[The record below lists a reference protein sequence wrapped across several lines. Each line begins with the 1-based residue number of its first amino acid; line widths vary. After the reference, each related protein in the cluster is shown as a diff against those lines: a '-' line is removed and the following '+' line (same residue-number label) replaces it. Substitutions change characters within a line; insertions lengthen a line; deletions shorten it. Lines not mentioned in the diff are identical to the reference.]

1 VKKTFKLF
9 LTVMVIVLSLFA
21 LTACGTD
28 AKNEVNNEVNNDLEN
43 NEAADTSLQSIIDSK
58 VLRVGMCPEYPP
70 FESIN
75 ENNEIVGFD
84 PSLAAAIADE
94 IGVKAE
100 FVNTPWEGLIAGVNN
115 GDFDIIMSAM
125 SPEEATSATDAVELS
140 DNYYTL
146 ADVIVVKSENDE
158 INSKEDL
165 AGKIIG
171 IQDASSAAQAAEKLP
186 EMGIEVAEI
195 KHYNRNADAYAELV
209 NGRIDAIVV
218 GVTYAN
224 EQAKNNPE
232 FKVVNDPIQE
242 IGIAVVAK
250 DGSEALIEKIEEVI
264 SKLKE
269 NGTYDNIA
277 VEWLAVE

>member
-1 VKKTFKLF
+1 ML
-9 LTVMVIVLSLFA
+9 IALSLFA
-21 LTACGTD
+21 FTACSSD
-28 AKNEVNNEVNNDLEN
+28 VNNEVKSDAENNDVT
-43 NEAADTSLQSIIDSK
+43 DTSLQSVLDSK

-84 PSLAAAIADE
+84 PSLAAAIAE
-94 IGVKAE
+94 EMGIEAE

-115 GDFDIIMSAM
+115 GNFDVIMSAM

-146 ADVIVVKSENDE
+146 ADVIVVKADNEE
-158 INSKEDL
+158 IKTKEDL

-186 EMGIEVAEI
+186 DMGIEVGEV
-195 KHYNRNADAYAELV
+195 KHYNRNADAYAELA
-209 NGRIDAIVV
+209 NGRIDAIIVS
-218 GVTYAN
+218 VTYAN

-242 IGIAVVAK
+242 TGIAVVAK
-250 DGSEALIEKIEEVI
+250 DGSDALIGKIEEII

-269 NGTYDNIA
+269 NGTYDSIA
-277 VEWLAVE
+277 VEWLAAE

>member
-1 VKKTFKLF
+1 
-9 LTVMVIVLSLFA
+9 MVIVLSLFA

>member
-1 VKKTFKLF
+1 ML
-9 LTVMVIVLSLFA
+9 IVLSLFA
-21 LTACGTD
+21 LTACSSD
-28 AKNEVNNEVNNDLEN
+28 VNKEVKSDSENNDVT
-43 NEAADTSLQSIIDSK
+43 DTSLQSVMDSK

-84 PSLAAAIADE
+84 PSLASAIAE
-94 IGVKAE
+94 EMGVKAE

-115 GDFDIIMSAM
+115 GNFDIIMSAM

-146 ADVIVVKSENDE
+146 ADVIVVKSDNEE
-158 INSKEDL
+158 IKTKEDL

-186 EMGIEVAEI
+186 EMGIEIGEV
-195 KHYNRNADAYAELV
+195 KHYNRNADAYAELA
-209 NGRIDAIVV
+209 NGRIDAIIVS
-218 GVTYAN
+218 VTYAN

-250 DGSEALIEKIEEVI
+250 DGSAALIEKIEEII
-264 SKLKE
+264 SNLKE
-269 NGTYDNIA
+269 NGTYDSIA
-277 VEWLAVE
+277 VEWLAAE

>member
-1 VKKTFKLF
+1 MKKTFKLI

-21 LTACGTD
+21 LTACATD
-28 AKNEVNNEVNNDLEN
+28 ANNEVNNDMEN
-43 NEAADTSLQSIIDSK
+43 NEAADTSLQSVIDSK
-58 VLRVGMCPEYPP
+58 VLRVGLCPEYPP

-84 PSLAAAIADE
+84 PSLATAIADE

-146 ADVIVVKSENDE
+146 GDVIVVKAENDE
-158 INSKEDL
+158 IKSKEDL

-224 EQAKNNPE
+224 GQAKNNPE

-242 IGIAVVAK
+242 IGLAVVAK
-250 DGSEALIEKIEEVI
+250 DGSVALIEKIEEVL

-269 NGTYDNIA
+269 NGTYDSIA

>member
-1 VKKTFKLF
+1 MKKIFKSFIIAML
-9 LTVMVIVLSLFA
+9 IVLSLFA
-21 LTACGTD
+21 LTACSSD
-28 AKNEVNNEVNNDLEN
+28 VNEEAKSDSENNDVT
-43 NEAADTSLQSIIDSK
+43 DTSLQSVMDSK

-84 PSLAAAIADE
+84 PSLASAIAGE
-94 IGVKAE
+94 MGIEAE

-115 GDFDIIMSAM
+115 GNFDIIMSAM

-146 ADVIVVKSENDE
+146 ADVIVVKSDNEE
-158 INSKEDL
+158 IKTKEDL

-186 EMGIEVAEI
+186 EMGIEVGEV
-195 KHYNRNADAYAELV
+195 KHYNRNADAYAELA
-209 NGRIDAIVV
+209 NGRIDAIIV

-250 DGSEALIEKIEEVI
+250 DGSTALIEKVEEVI
-264 SKLKE
+264 SNLKE
-269 NGTYDNIA
+269 NGTYDSIA
-277 VEWLAVE
+277 VEWLAAE

>member
-1 VKKTFKLF
+1 MKKTFKLF